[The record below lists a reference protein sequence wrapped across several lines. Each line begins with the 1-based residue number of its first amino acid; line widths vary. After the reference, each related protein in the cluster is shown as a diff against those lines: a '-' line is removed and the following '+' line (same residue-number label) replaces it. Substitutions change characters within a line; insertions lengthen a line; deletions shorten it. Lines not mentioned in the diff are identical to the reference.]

1 MTKPS
6 DDAPSERVVEQR
18 VRNRV
23 IEYLELAASFEEQV
37 KYEQRASIAYVPSEV
52 INQWQDW
59 VWDVHKPLSVYSEA
73 EAAAMVTY
81 EAVME
86 EANRATGD
94 GWPSV
99 REVQALPEWQAMRDA
114 AQQALAVFMRRGFMP
129 EDRQV
134 KD

>member
-1 MTKPS
+1 VSRPS
-6 DDAPSERVVEQR
+6 DDSPSARVIEQR

-37 KYEQRASIAYVPSEV
+37 KYEERASIAYVPAEV
-52 INQWQDW
+52 INQWEDW

-73 EAAAMVTY
+73 EARAMVMY
-81 EAVME
+81 EAALDR
-86 EANRATGD
+86 ANRATGD

-99 REVQALPEWQAMRDA
+99 REVQRLPEWQAMREA
-114 AQQALAVFMRRGFMP
+114 AEQALAVFMQRGFLP
-129 EDRQV
+129 EDREV